1 MDPIQKYFGFEKSGT
16 TYRRE
21 IIGGVTTF
29 LAMAYI
35 LFVNPSILGD
45 PLLNEGGGAMDA
57 GAVFVATAL
66 AAAIGTLVMGIYGKY
81 PIAQAPGMGLNAFF
95 AYTVVLGMGI
105 PWQQALLGVFASGLI
120 FFILT
125 LFKIRE
131 TIINAIPHSLKMAV
145 GAGIGLFIAFVGL
158 KSAGIIVIDKTAD
171 LPTLGNVHD
180 GNVLL
185 AIFGLIVTALFLVR
199 KIHGGVFYGMIIT
212 SVVGIIF
219 GLIALPNQIVAKV
232 PDLSPTFGQA
242 FMQFDFGQFFTPTML
257 LVIFSFLFVD
267 FFDTAGTIVAVA
279 QKAGL
284 LKDNKLERAGRAL
297 TSDAVA
303 TMAGAALGTS
313 TTTSYIESTSGVA
326 AGARTGFASVVT
338 GLLFVLAIFF
348 SPLLG
353 VVTSAVTAPALII
366 VGVLMASNLVNIKWS
381 EIDEAFPAF
390 LTMLMM
396 PLAYSIATGIAMGFI
411 TYPLVKIVRGKA
423 KEVHPIM
430 YALSIIFLAYFIW
443 LK

>member
-1 MDPIQKYFGFEKSGT
+1 MEPIRKYFGFAESGT
-16 TYRRE
+16 NFRRE
-21 IIGGVTTF
+21 ILGGLTTF

-35 LFVNPSILGD
+35 LFVNPQTLAATG
-45 PLLNEGGGAMDA
+45 MDVE
-57 GAVFVATAL
+57 AVFVATAL

-95 AYTVVLGMGI
+95 AFTVVLGFGI
-105 PWQQALLGVFASGLI
+105 PWQQALAGVFVSGLI
-120 FFILT
+120 FFLLT

-131 TIINAIPHSLKMAV
+131 TIINAIPHTLKMAV
-145 GAGIGLFIAFVGL
+145 GAGIGLFIALIGLLNVDIVVFQEVGPNKYIPAL
-158 KSAGIIVIDKTAD
+158 GD
-171 LPTLGNVHD
+171 LTN

-185 AIFGLIVTALFLVR
+185 TLFGLVITALFLAR
-199 KIHGGVFYGMIIT
+199 KIHGGIFYGMIIT
-212 SVVGIIF
+212 SIVGMIF
-219 GLIALPNQIVAKV
+219 GLIELPTKV
-232 PDLSPTFGQA
+232 VSMVPSIGPTFLQL
-242 FMQFDFGQFFTPTML
+242 DFSQIFTPTML
-257 LVIFSFLFVD
+257 VVIFTFLFVD

-279 QKAGL
+279 SKAGL

-297 TSDAVA
+297 SSDAIA

-338 GLLFVLAIFF
+338 ALLFVVALFF

-353 VVTSAVTAPALII
+353 VITSAVTAPALII
-366 VGVLMASNLVNIKWS
+366 VGVLMASNLVNIKWD

-396 PLAYSIATGIAMGFI
+396 PLTYSIATGIAMGFI
-411 TYPLVKIVRGKA
+411 SYPLVKLVRGKG

-430 YALSIIFLAYFIW
+430 YVMSLVFLAYFIW